1 MRRDPVAARLW
12 AVSSLAAAAALLWI
26 AALFGLGGWTGGAPP
41 ASAPLWTLPQREA
54 TAGHLGAPEAYAEI
68 GARPLFTRDRRP
80 QPFVIDAGESASA
93 STPEFIL
100 TGVLLT
106 PTLEVAILTP
116 GEGGEPVRVQRGEAL
131 PGRPGWHLRAL
142 APRQAVFDTPGGLIR
157 LELRGSNDATVPVL
171 AVPGGGTADAGGP
184 APNDGVRS
192 AEHQARIEAV
202 RQRVAERRAQLRE
215 QAATSSNPTHNPTQS
230 GGD

>member
-1 MRRDPVAARLW
+1 MRSDPATARRWVVL
-12 AVSSLAAAAALLWI
+12 ALAAAAGLLWI
-26 AALFGLGGWTGGAPP
+26 MTLFGLGGWTGGAPP
-41 ASAPLWTLPQREA
+41 AAAPPWTLPPREA
-54 TAGHLGAPEAYAEI
+54 AAGYLGAPEAYAEI
-68 GARPLFTRDRRP
+68 GTRPLFTRDRRP

-93 STPEFIL
+93 SAPEWVL

-142 APRQAVFDTPGGLIR
+142 APRQAVFDTPDGLIR
-157 LELRGSNDATVPVL
+157 LELRGSNAAAAPVL
-171 AVPGGGTADAGGP
+171 AVPGGGAAAAGRQI
-184 APNDGVRS
+184 PNDGVRS

-202 RQRVAERRAQLRE
+202 RRRVAERRAQLSE

>member
-1 MRRDPVAARLW
+1 MRRDPAVARLW
-12 AVSSLAAAAALLWI
+12 LVSSLAAAAALLWI

-41 ASAPLWTLPQREA
+41 AAVPPWTLPPREA
-54 TAGHLGAPEAYAEI
+54 AAGRLGEPEAYAEI

-80 QPFVIDAGESASA
+80 KPFVIDAGETTSTSA
-93 STPEFIL
+93 PELIL
-100 TGVLLT
+100 TGVLIT

-142 APRQAVFDTPGGLIR
+142 APRQAVFDTPDGLIR
-157 LELRGSNDATVPVL
+157 LELRGSHDAAAPVL
-171 AVPGGGTADAGGP
+171 AVPGGGAADAGGQI
-184 APNDGVRS
+184 PNDGVRS